1 VQLHNDFEVLEFS
14 VTILLEHSF
23 LVTVVS
29 VTALF
34 AARFKVNVMVYKS
47 SSCRKIPRVLF
58 CAFSEEACH
67 HTPPMEAG

>member
-1 VQLHNDFEVLEFS
+1 MQLHNDFEVLEVS

-34 AARFKVNVMVYKS
+34 ARFKVNEMIYES
-47 SSCRKIPRVLF
+47 SSYRKIPRMPF
-58 CAFSEEACH
+58 CAFSGEACH
-67 HTPPMEAG
+67 QTPPMEAG